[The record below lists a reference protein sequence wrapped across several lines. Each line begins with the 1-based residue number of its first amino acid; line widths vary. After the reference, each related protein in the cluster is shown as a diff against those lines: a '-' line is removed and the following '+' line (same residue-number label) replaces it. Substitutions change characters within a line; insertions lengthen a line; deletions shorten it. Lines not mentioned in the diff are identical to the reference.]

1 VTWNHTVGS
10 GNNRALIVGVGTR
23 NSTPANAVVTNITY
37 GSLALTKLRSDDGS
51 ADAYKRTELWALFNP
66 PSGTAQI
73 SVTLAGAISHFAV
86 GIAISLFGADSIE
99 ASNGAGDQS
108 GNPASHSITSQSDGA
123 LLIDACCH
131 LGNTLAQGAQ
141 QTLIAKFEG
150 VGSSSDAFGMSYVQK
165 ATAGNQVFTW
175 TSDASVGWTATAVSV
190 KAAASGGGDMA
201 IIQFKRGTRAQIDS
215 AASASQL
222 RVAEPYLLTDENRM
236 ALGLSVNSYTD
247 IMMRGLDQTMC
258 WPIRTATP
266 KIAGDLNGTALSTI
280 TMTSS
285 RQYWIPLVVARK
297 ITLTALRISVTTAA
311 SGAAAIGIYS
321 NRVVSGSDEPDQ
333 LLASVT
339 GLDTGTTGDKTGT
352 LSYTL
357 QVGTI
362 YWASVICAAAAVLR
376 ALAVGSVQ
384 PALGRTVNNTTMI
397 THLYAAGSGSTLASP
412 APATF
417 TAGTGVAPAIYLVGS

>member
-1 VTWNHTVGS
+1 MPRQQVASDNFNRADETLGSPNWQQAMSSWGNVVVRSNKVRGTNGNGDFLVAGWIANTFSDDQYAEVTVDPTGIDWGTNTVG
-10 GNNRALIVGVGTR
+10 GVGCRWNGSSYPNHSIYEAIWINFPTPELQIVKVV
-23 NSTPANAVVTNITY
+23 NSTPTTLASQTYNPGAPFTLALECEGSTLRLLVNGTTQLTATDTALTSGRAAIVTRTDDAKPLPSLDDWSAGNIT
-37 GSLALTKLRSDDGS
+37 
-51 ADAYKRTELWALFNP
+51 
-66 PSGTAQI
+66 
-73 SVTLAGAISHFAV
+73 
-86 GIAISLFGADSIE
+86 
-99 ASNGAGDQS
+99 
-108 GNPASHSITSQSDGA
+108 
-123 LLIDACCH
+123 
-131 LGNTLAQGAQ
+131 
-141 QTLIAKFEG
+141 
-150 VGSSSDAFGMSYVQK
+150 
-165 ATAGNQVFTW
+165 
-175 TSDASVGWTATAVSV
+175 
-190 KAAASGGGDMA
+190 SGGQDVA

-236 ALGLSVNSYTD
+236 ALGLSVSSYAD

-280 TMTSS
+280 TMTAS

-297 ITLTALRISVTTAA
+297 ITLTGLRISVTTAA
-311 SGAAAIGIYS
+311 SGAASIGLYS

-333 LLASVT
+333 LLSSVT

-357 QVGTI
+357 QPGTI

-384 PALGRTVNNTTMI
+384 PALGRTVNNTTMT
-397 THLYAAGSGSTLASP
+397 THLYASGSGSTLASP